1 MSDLKNIHEEYTTK
15 LKEKLSLDQINQ
27 IKSELFGKNGLISSQ
42 FKTLGSLDE
51 NKRKQFA
58 SDLNKIKDELQNTIS
73 EKLKE
78 LELKKINEKLENE
91 KVDIT
96 LPERPIVRG
105 KIHPVSQTIDE
116 ISSIFSEIGFSV
128 EEGPDIENQ
137 YNNFTALNTPDN
149 HPARD
154 MHDTFYL
161 DEQKEILLR
170 THTSPVQIRT
180 MLKDKP
186 PFKIIAPGRTYRSDS
201 DQTHAPM
208 FHQVEGLH
216 IDKDINMG
224 HLKGCLNYFIK
235 EFFEVDKIKMRFRPS
250 HFPFTEPSAEVDIG
264 YEIKDG
270 KIVIGEGDQWLEI
283 LGCGMVHPNV
293 LRNVKVDPDKFQGY
307 AFGIGIDRLAML
319 KYGINDLRAFFECDY
334 RWLNHFGFDPLD
346 VPTNYRGLS
355 RWK

>member
-1 MSDLKNIHEEYTTK
+1 MSDLKKIKDELFLK
-15 LKEKLSLDQINQ
+15 LKSKLNLSEVNQ
-27 IKSELFGKNGLISSQ
+27 MKSDLFGKNGLVSSQ
-42 FKTLGSLDE
+42 FKKIGTIAE
-51 NKRKQFA
+51 TERKKFA
-58 SDLNKIKDELQNTIS
+58 SELNVIKDELQDLINLKIKEIEDEEIR
-73 EKLKE
+73 EKLQKE
-78 LELKKINEKLENE
+78 KI
-91 KVDIT
+91 DIT
-96 LPERPIVRG
+96 LPERPFVRG

-128 EEGPDIENQ
+128 EEGPDVESE
-137 YNNFTALNTPDN
+137 YNNFTALNTPEN

-161 DEQKEILLR
+161 DEKKERLLR

-235 EFFEVDKIKMRFRPS
+235 EFFELDKIKMRFRPS

-264 YEIKDG
+264 YEMKDG

-293 LRNVKVDPDKFQGY
+293 LRNVKVDPIKFQGY
-307 AFGIGIDRLAML
+307 AFGMGIDRLAML
-319 KYGINDLRAFFECDY
+319 KYGINDLRAFFDCDY

-355 RWK
+355 R

>member
-1 MSDLKNIHEEYTTK
+1 MSDLKKIKDEFLTK
-15 LKEKLSLDQINQ
+15 LKGRLNLSEINQ
-27 IKSELFGKNGLISSQ
+27 IKSDLFGKNGLVSSQ
-42 FKTLGSLDE
+42 FKKIGTIAESE
-51 NKRKQFA
+51 RKQFA
-58 SDLNKIKDELQNTIS
+58 SDLNFIKDELQDLIN
-73 EKLKE
+73 L
-78 LELKKINEKLENE
+78 KINEVENAEINKKLEKE
-91 KVDIT
+91 KIDIT
-96 LPERPIVRG
+96 LPERSFVRG

-128 EEGPDIENQ
+128 EEGPDVENE

-161 DEQKEILLR
+161 DEKKQKLLR

-216 IDKDINMG
+216 IDKNINMG

-235 EFFEVDKIKMRFRPS
+235 EFFEVDKIRMRFRPS

-264 YEIKDG
+264 YEMKDG
-270 KIVIGEGDQWLEI
+270 KIVIGEGNQWLEI

-293 LRNVKVDPDKFQGY
+293 LKNVKVDPTKFQGY

-319 KYGINDLRAFFECDY
+319 KYGINDLRAFFDCDY

-355 RWK
+355 R

>member
-1 MSDLKNIHEEYTTK
+1 MSDLKKIRDEFILK
-15 LKEKLSLDQINQ
+15 LKSKLDLSEINQ
-27 IKSELFGKNGLISSQ
+27 IKSDLFGKNGLVSSQ
-42 FKTLGSLDE
+42 FKKIGTIVESE
-51 NKRKQFA
+51 RKKFA
-58 SDLNKIKDELQNTIS
+58 SDLNIIKDELQHLINLKTDEVENAEINKKLDK
-73 EKLKE
+73 EK
-78 LELKKINEKLENE
+78 I
-91 KVDIT
+91 DIT
-96 LPERPIVRG
+96 LPERPFVRG

-128 EEGPDIENQ
+128 EEGPDVENE

-161 DEQKEILLR
+161 DEKKQKLLR

-216 IDKDINMG
+216 IDKNINMG
-224 HLKGCLNYFIK
+224 HLKGCLNYLIK

-270 KIVIGEGDQWLEI
+270 KIIIGEGNQWLEI

-293 LRNVKVDPDKFQGY
+293 LKNVKVDPAKFQGY

-319 KYGINDLRAFFECDY
+319 KYGINDLRAFFDCDY

-355 RWK
+355 R

>member
-1 MSDLKNIHEEYTTK
+1 MSDIKKIKEEFILKLNK
-15 LKEKLSLDQINQ
+15 NLDLNQINE
-27 IKSELFGKNGLISSQ
+27 IKSNLFGKNGLVSSQ
-42 FKTLGSLDE
+42 FKKLGSVAE
-51 NKRKQFA
+51 NERKVFA
-58 SDLNKIKDELQNTIS
+58 ADLNLVKDDLQNLI
-73 EKLKE
+73 
-78 LELKKINEKLENE
+78 LKKIQEIETKEINQKLEKE
-91 KVDIT
+91 KIDIT
-96 LPERPIVRG
+96 LPERPFSQG
-105 KIHPVSQTIDE
+105 KIHPVSQVIDE

-128 EEGPDIENQ
+128 EEGPDIESE

-161 DEQKEILLR
+161 DNKKELLLR

-180 MLKDKP
+180 MIKEKP

-216 IDKDINMG
+216 IDQNINMG

-270 KIVIGEGDQWLEI
+270 KIIIGEGDKWLEI

-293 LRNVKVDPDKFQGY
+293 LKNVKIDNKKYQGY

-319 KYGINDLRAFFECDY
+319 KYGINDLRAFFDCDY

-355 RWK
+355 R

>member
-1 MSDLKNIHEEYTTK
+1 MSDLKK
-15 LKEKLSLDQINQ
+15 LKDEFLSKLRGKLNLSEVNQ
-27 IKSELFGKNGLISSQ
+27 IKSELFGKNGLISTQ
-42 FKTLGSLDE
+42 FKKIGTIAESE
-51 NKRKQFA
+51 KKKFA
-58 SDLNKIKDELQNTIS
+58 SDLNIIKDELQSLINS
-73 EKLKE
+73 
-78 LELKKINEKLENE
+78 KINEAENTEINKKLEQE
-91 KVDIT
+91 RIDIT
-96 LPERPIVRG
+96 LPERSFVRG

-128 EEGPDIENQ
+128 EEGPDVENE
-137 YNNFTALNTPDN
+137 YNNFTALNTPEN

-161 DEQKEILLR
+161 DEKKQNLLR

-180 MLKDKP
+180 MIKDKP

-264 YEIKDG
+264 YEMKDG
-270 KIVIGEGDQWLEI
+270 KIIVGEGDQWLEI

-293 LRNVKVDPDKFQGY
+293 LKNVNVDTAKYQGY

-319 KYGINDLRAFFECDY
+319 KYGINDLRAFFDCDY
-334 RWLNHFGFDPLD
+334 RWLSHFGFDPLD
-346 VPTNYRGLS
+346 VPSNYRGLS
-355 RWK
+355 R

>member
-1 MSDLKNIHEEYTTK
+1 MSDLKKIREEFLSK
-15 LKEKLSLDQINQ
+15 IRSSLDLTQVNQ
-27 IKSELFGKNGLISSQ
+27 LKSDLFGKNGLITNQ
-42 FKTLGSLDE
+42 FKKIASISDSE
-51 NKRKQFA
+51 RKTFA
-58 SDLNKIKDELQNTIS
+58 TGLNNIKDELQDLINLKIS
-73 EKLKE
+73 EIE
-78 LELKKINEKLENE
+78 ISNVNEKLQKE
-91 KVDIT
+91 KIDIT
-96 LPERPIVRG
+96 LPERPIIRG

-128 EEGPDIENQ
+128 EEGPDVESE
-137 YNNFTALNTPDN
+137 YNNFTALNTPDH

-161 DEQKEILLR
+161 DEKKQKLLR

-216 IDKDINMG
+216 IDKNINMG

-235 EFFEVDKIKMRFRPS
+235 EFFEVDKIQMRFRPS

-264 YEIKDG
+264 YKIKDG

-293 LRNVKVDPDKFQGY
+293 LKNVKVDTDKFQGY

-355 RWK
+355 R

>member
-1 MSDLKNIHEEYTTK
+1 MSDLKKIKEETLSK
-15 LKEKLSLDQINQ
+15 LRSKLDLSQINEL
-27 IKSELFGKNGLISSQ
+27 KSDLFGKNGKITNQ
-42 FKTLGSLDE
+42 FKKIGSISDSE
-51 NKRKQFA
+51 KKKYA
-58 SDLNKIKDELQNTIS
+58 SELNIIKDELQTLINLKIS
-73 EKLKE
+73 EIE
-78 LELKKINEKLENE
+78 ILEVNEKLQKE
-91 KVDIT
+91 KIDVT
-96 LPERPIVRG
+96 LPERPIIRG

-128 EEGPDIENQ
+128 EEGPDVENE
-137 YNNFTALNTPDN
+137 YNNFTALNTPDY

-161 DEQKEILLR
+161 DEKKQKLLR

-180 MLKDKP
+180 MIKGKP

-264 YEIKDG
+264 YKIKDG

-293 LRNVKVDPDKFQGY
+293 LKNVNVDSDKFQGY

-355 RWK
+355 R